1 MDDEDQSARD
11 ARVDKL
17 WNVLDT
23 RQEGQLN
30 ISGLKKGLLKLDHR
44 LCMRW
49 NLKSCTDPVSAL
61 KNADS
66 LLQEVLKAVDTN
78 GDGHIDY
85 SGTSKPLGLVKVN
98 VQTRQNSESSS
109 NIRKKSYGSCSKA

>member
-1 MDDEDQSARD
+1 MDGEDQSARD
-11 ARVDKL
+11 ARIDKL

-44 LCMRW
+44 PFISYT
-49 NLKSCTDPVSAL
+49 LKYCADHFSAL
-61 KNADS
+61 KDADS

-85 SGTSKPLGLVKVN
+85 SGMSQFVVLW
-98 VQTRQNSESSS
+98 
-109 NIRKKSYGSCSKA
+109 